1 MSEGTVKENNNE
13 EFNAYH
19 TLTTEEAAE
28 FIGTSLTEGLTQDE
42 SLRRLKAVGENT
54 LGDDT
59 KIDYKAMVLHQVC
72 NAMIMVLVISMAI
85 SFAVR
90 DWITGGVISF
100 CYRGQCAHWPS
111 SRI

>member
-54 LGDDT
+54 HWVMTL
-59 KIDYKAMVLHQVC
+59 KL
-72 NAMIMVLVISMAI
+72 
-85 SFAVR
+85 
-90 DWITGGVISF
+90 IT
-100 CYRGQCAHWPS
+100 RQWS
-111 SRI
+111 SIRYVMP

>member
-85 SFAVR
+85 SFACAR
-90 DWITGGVISF
+90 LDYWWRYFF